1 VIEDDEFK
9 HFVFAAAELTRA
21 GAISEGE
28 FVELVA
34 LGHHPE
40 SRCES
45 TELVDIKAKLRDA
58 GLSSYIADIVVKRY
72 FVHIPD
78 GFKAEERPLG
88 LVDLGDGTI
97 PVLLAL
103 DARNE
108 DGSRVLFVSDAADTT
123 ERILEIIQAVALEQG
138 LDITPTD
145 QSFLK
150 TDGKGRVTRVTGG
163 INGAFNGKTS
173 ETIDAEADA
182 FIKEMANNPFFASTA
197 SPDWGS
203 PDTNTRKENPH
214 DPH

>member
-1 VIEDDEFK
+1 MIDDYEFK
-9 HFVFAAAELTRA
+9 HFLTAAAELTRV
-21 GAISEGE
+21 GALTEVQFI
-28 FVELVA
+28 ELAA

-45 TELVDIKAKLRDA
+45 TELVGIKERLEDA
-58 GLSSYIADIVVKRY
+58 GIGGFIANMAVKQ
-72 FVHIPD
+72 FFIHIPD
-78 GFKAEERPLG
+78 EFKDIDQPLG

-103 DARNE
+103 DARNA
-108 DGSRVLFVSDAADTT
+108 DGSKVLSEHIPEHIT
-123 ERILEIIQAVALEQG
+123 ERILEVVHAVALEQG
-138 LDITPTD
+138 IDITPD
-145 QSFLK
+145 NQSFLK
-150 TDGKGRVTRVTGG
+150 SDGRGNVSHVTGG
-163 INGAFNGKTS
+163 VNGAFNGKTS